1 MRSALLSPK
10 QYRDFAAQ
18 CMRWAAHAKHEEH
31 RRIMLQMADHWIQTA
46 QELERTDTPRTDT
59 PQCIPSRA
67 RPTSVSSAARPLSA
81 GVEAIEQQS

>member
-1 MRSALLSPK
+1 MRSALLSAK

-31 RRIMLQMADHWIQTA
+31 RRIMLQMADHWIQTSH
-46 QELERTDTPRTDT
+46 ELERTDTPRR
-59 PQCIPSRA
+59 IPSRA
-67 RPTSVSSAARPLSA
+67 RPTSVPSAAKQISA